1 MDISSGGVRLEESLR
16 WIVVVRSVGAATKDC
31 HGGHAV
37 CTVSRFGRIFAVKRF
52 AEARKSSVFFVTLY
66 RAAGNR

>member
-1 MDISSGGVRLEESLR
+1 
-16 WIVVVRSVGAATKDC
+16 VGAAIKDC

-66 RAAGNR
+66 RAAANR